1 LFAFVHLF
9 VLKNLFFFAKHRLIL
24 PAKCQ
29 IDQID
34 GLFNGRSEAVL
45 GNCPA
50 WGDSPCSAIDVR
62 MHNSEYKKP
71 VRIVYIVGGSLNWAM
86 KLMGDLAHD
95 GTIPATIKLYDIDH
109 AAAGRNAAIGMRYSA
124 ASDGAKVG
132 YHAAR
137 AEEIRAADAL
147 SDPLVQPIGPNK
159 TTTIFRERVAAT
171 RHYLPE
177 ELTSGVAA

>member
-1 LFAFVHLF
+1 
-9 VLKNLFFFAKHRLIL
+9 
-24 PAKCQ
+24 
-29 IDQID
+29 
-34 GLFNGRSEAVL
+34 
-45 GNCPA
+45 
-50 WGDSPCSAIDVR
+50 

-71 VRIVYIVGGSLNWAM
+71 VRIVYMVGGSLNWAM
-86 KLMGDLAHD
+86 KLMGNLAHD

>member
-1 LFAFVHLF
+1 
-9 VLKNLFFFAKHRLIL
+9 
-24 PAKCQ
+24 
-29 IDQID
+29 
-34 GLFNGRSEAVL
+34 
-45 GNCPA
+45 
-50 WGDSPCSAIDVR
+50 

-71 VRIVYIVGGSLNWAM
+71 VRIVYMVGGSLNWAM

-124 ASDGAKVG
+124 ASDGAKVE
-132 YHAAR
+132 YHAER

>member
-9 VLKNLFFFAKHRLIL
+9 VLKNLFFFTKHRLIL

-45 GNCPA
+45 GNYPV
-50 WGDSPCSAIDVR
+50 WGDSPCSAIEVR

-71 VRIVYIVGGSLNWAM
+71 VRIVYMVGGSLNWAM

-147 SDPLVQPIGPNK
+147 SDPLVQPVGPNK

>member
-1 LFAFVHLF
+1 
-9 VLKNLFFFAKHRLIL
+9 
-24 PAKCQ
+24 
-29 IDQID
+29 
-34 GLFNGRSEAVL
+34 
-45 GNCPA
+45 
-50 WGDSPCSAIDVR
+50 

-109 AAAGRNAAIGMRYSA
+109 AAAARNAAIGMRYSA